1 MVPTEVKHTIKDLRV
16 RAGLSQNEAA
26 AKLGVTPPTL
36 RKWENDSSVLSYQR
50 MNKIADFYHIPL
62 EYIAFG
68 NDERSKFNLGR
79 QGEANV
85 VKRRD
90 KNGKRTN

>member
-1 MVPTEVKHTIKDLRV
+1 MIPTKVKHTIKDLRV

-26 AKLGVTPPTL
+26 KKLGVTPPTL

-68 NDERSKFNLGR
+68 D
-79 QGEANV
+79 GEDFKEN
-85 VKRRD
+85 
-90 KNGKRTN
+90 

>member
-1 MVPTEVKHTIKDLRV
+1 MAYHIKGGENMENIIPTGVKHTIKDLRV

-36 RKWENDSSVLSYQR
+36 RKWENDSSVLSYRQ
-50 MNKIADFYHIPL
+50 MNEIADLYRIPL

-68 NDERSKFNLGR
+68 DDEVFK
-79 QGEANV
+79 A
-85 VKRRD
+85 K
-90 KNGKRTN
+90 

>member
-1 MVPTEVKHTIKDLRV
+1 MTDLIPIEAKHTIKDLRV

-36 RKWENDSSVLSYQR
+36 RKWENDSSILSYRQ
-50 MNKIADFYHIPL
+50 MNEIADLYRIPL

-68 NDERSKFNLGR
+68 D
-79 QGEANV
+79 
-85 VKRRD
+85 
-90 KNGKRTN
+90 GKAFKEK